1 MEADQALVGIS
12 EAVANITD
20 MTTQIAAATE
30 EQSAV
35 AEEISRNISTIAL
48 LADQT
53 SEQAMNSAQLSEEL
67 THTANT
73 QYSLVE
79 RFNR

>member
-1 MEADQALVGIS
+1 MW
-12 EAVANITD
+12 
-20 MTTQIAAATE
+20 
-30 EQSAV
+30 
-35 AEEISRNISTIAL
+35 EISRNISTIAL
-48 LADQT
+48 LA
-53 SEQAMNSAQLSEEL
+53 EQALNSAQLSEEL

>member
-1 MEADQALVGIS
+1 MSRCGPGCGGSRRGREAAKVARSFGSGITGLSGPEQAL
-12 EAVANITD
+12 
-20 MTTQIAAATE
+20 
-30 EQSAV
+30 
-35 AEEISRNISTIAL
+35 
-48 LADQT
+48 
-53 SEQAMNSAQLSEEL
+53 NSAQLSEEL